1 MTLGDADG
9 VAVMDPVREVVAVD
23 VAVDVAVPVLAAVT
37 ELVGVM
43 AAVDDP
49 VLAAV
54 NELVGVI
61 AAVEDGDADPDGLPV
76 GEGGSCASDTAVIST
91 SVSSAHA
98 VSLKR
103 YAIIIWRNSTAR
115 VRRPKCRGDSE
126 VSVHATS

>member
-1 MTLGDADG
+1 
-9 VAVMDPVREVVAVD
+9 MDPVREVVAVD

-43 AAVDDP
+43 AAVD
-49 VLAAV
+49 
-54 NELVGVI
+54 ELVGVI